1 MLSLQNMKASRN
13 RVVLARCMAIVLV
26 FGGLMILSIT
36 STTSARV
43 RGQVQAGKL
52 RRVER
57 PIPNQYIVVLNDD
70 IFGSE
75 VASVAG
81 NLSRLHGGVISHVY
95 RYALSGFSLHDIPE
109 AAAVALSEDPRVEFV
124 EENGVGSVDTT
135 QLNPPWGL
143 DRIDQHSLPLDSA
156 YTYNQDGTGVTAY
169 VLDTGIRT
177 THTDFSGRASFGAD
191 CVSGGVDCAGG
202 NGQDCTTIFADG
214 HGTSTAAIIGGGTYG
229 VAKNVALKTVR
240 VCECDHSCV
249 TDKVVAGVDWVK
261 ANHVKPAIANM
272 SLALNISAALD
283 KAVRKSIAA
292 GVTYAVSAGNA
303 NQDASNQS
311 PARVTQ
317 AVTVGATDI
326 SDNRASFSSFGP
338 VLDLFAPGVNTPSAS
353 AASDTATVSFTGT
366 SASAPYA
373 AGVVAQYLQA
383 DPTGCPSTVSEVLTT
398 NATSG
403 VVTNPGAGSPN
414 RLLFTQS
421 WPAPTFYSLSLN
433 GTSAY
438 VSVVPPGSS
447 GVSLDITGSIT
458 LEAWIKL
465 TINNVVQS
473 IITRYG
479 TADGGYALK
488 VRETGKLRLIIQQSG
503 TSTETIT
510 SNTVISTGVWHH
522 VAGVFDG
529 SEKRLYIDGMRD
541 KTLSSTFSPATGS
554 SNLFIGVSPDGT
566 NLFNGLIDEARV
578 TAEAVYSGSSFNHL
592 ALKHLTGVL
601 ATKGLWRFDRQNA
614 KDCADINNGTL
625 VGGASFS
632 TSVP

>member
-1 MLSLQNMKASRN
+1 MLSLRNMKVSRN
-13 RVVLARCMAIVLV
+13 RIVIARSLTIVAV
-26 FGGLMILSIT
+26 FGGLMMMCIT

-43 RGQVQAGKL
+43 QGQVQASKL

-70 IFGSE
+70 ISGSE
-75 VASVAG
+75 VASVAA
-81 NLSRLHGGVISHVY
+81 NLSRLHGGAIRNVY

-143 DRIDQHSLPLDSA
+143 DRIDQHSLPLDNA
-156 YTYNQDGTGVTAY
+156 YTYTQDGTGVTAY

-191 CVSGGVDCAGG
+191 CVDGGVDCAGG
-202 NGQDCTTIFADG
+202 SGQDCTTFFADG

-240 VCECDHSCV
+240 VCKCDHTCA

-317 AVTVGATDI
+317 AMTVGATGDDAFGHNPV
-326 SDNRASFSSFGP
+326 SDQRASFSSFGS
-338 VLDLFAPGVNTPSAS
+338 VLDLFAPGVSIPSAS
-353 AASDTATVSFTGT
+353 AACDTAPTLFGGT
-366 SASAPYA
+366 SAASPHV
-373 AGVVAQYLQA
+373 AGVIAQYLQA
-383 DPTGCPSTVSEVLTT
+383 DPTACPSTVSEVITAS
-398 NATSG
+398 ATSG
-403 VVTNPGAGSPN
+403 VVINPGAGSPN
-414 RLLFTQS
+414 KLLFTQS

-438 VSVVPPGSS
+438 VSVVPPAST

-458 LEAWIKL
+458 LEAWIYL
-465 TINNVVQS
+465 NINNVVQS

-479 TADGGYALK
+479 TTDGG
-488 VRETGKLRLIIQQSG
+488 LR
-503 TSTETIT
+503 
-510 SNTVISTGVWHH
+510 
-522 VAGVFDG
+522 A
-529 SEKRLYIDGMRD
+529 
-541 KTLSSTFSPATGS
+541 
-554 SNLFIGVSPDGT
+554 
-566 NLFNGLIDEARV
+566 
-578 TAEAVYSGSSFNHL
+578 
-592 ALKHLTGVL
+592 
-601 ATKGLWRFDRQNA
+601 
-614 KDCADINNGTL
+614 
-625 VGGASFS
+625 
-632 TSVP
+632 